1 MKNAEEF
8 SMLIEEELSGNS
20 ALTKLNRKIT
30 ELESKFKEK
39 YGDEAFHDYYE
50 IAELAIEELSEYIT
64 FSFEIGRKTVL

>member
-1 MKNAEEF
+1 M
-8 SMLIEEELSGNS
+8 
-20 ALTKLNRKIT
+20 TKLNRKIT